1 MEWKVVFYEDIKGR
15 VPVAEFFDSLSVGDR
30 ARVVRLIR
38 LLAHYGVLL
47 KEPYTR
53 QVRGKLRELR
63 IVEKGGGV
71 RILYFGEARRTF
83 VLLHGFIKKT
93 ARTPTGDIEIAQKRM
108 DDYLGRSEE

>member
-1 MEWKVVFYEDIKGR
+1 VEWRVIFYADSKGR
-15 VPVAEFFDSLSVGDR
+15 EPVVEFFDSLPVGDR

-53 QVRGKLRELR
+53 QIRGKLRELR
-63 IVEKGGGV
+63 IIEKGGGV
-71 RILYFGEARRTF
+71 RVIYFGTSGKTF

-93 ARTPTGDIEIAQKRM
+93 AKTPTRDIETARKRM
-108 DDYLGRSEE
+108 EDYLDRHGE